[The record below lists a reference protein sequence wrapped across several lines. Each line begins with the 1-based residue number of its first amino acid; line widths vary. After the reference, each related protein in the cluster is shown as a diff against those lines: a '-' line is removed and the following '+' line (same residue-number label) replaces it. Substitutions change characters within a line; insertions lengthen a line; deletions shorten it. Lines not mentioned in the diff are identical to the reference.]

1 MYNKLKMDIEE
12 LIIFICENFNID
24 EVIEKLEDILA
35 EEEEDWEDEELEYEV
50 DDEGFYSL
58 K

>member
-1 MYNKLKMDIEE
+1 LYNKLKMDIEE
-12 LIIFICENFNID
+12 LIIYICENFNID

-35 EEEEDWEDEELEYEV
+35 DEEEEWSDEELDYEV